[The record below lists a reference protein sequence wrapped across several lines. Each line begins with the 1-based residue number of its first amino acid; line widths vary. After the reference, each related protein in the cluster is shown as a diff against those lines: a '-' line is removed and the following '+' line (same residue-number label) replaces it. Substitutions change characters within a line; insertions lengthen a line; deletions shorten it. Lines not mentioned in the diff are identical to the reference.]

1 MGPRGSLKEC
11 NKNRNLICFKTCKTL
26 HTVKLCTILGLDI
39 LFGLLPVQVPHVVVA
54 AVVLQDH
61 LNVGGVDGLVSQLV
75 GVEIAVLTHLKM
87 LMVKIHGFKSSFPA
101 ELKIVVFK

>member
-1 MGPRGSLKEC
+1 MFQ
-11 NKNRNLICFKTCKTL
+11 NLEDI
-26 HTVKLCTILGLDI
+26 TVKLCTILGLDI

-87 LMVKIHGFKSSFPA
+87 LLVKIHGFKSSSPFP
-101 ELKIVVFK
+101 I